1 MVKMLKWLVTGKEP
15 VSDGSPDKVHRKS
28 TDDPLAVIG
37 YNTPAGA
44 NYGMFNVNRLDR
56 LSMSY
61 VF

>member
-1 MVKMLKWLVTGKEP
+1 MKMLKWLVTGKEP
-15 VSDGSPDKVHRKS
+15 VNDRDEKVHRNS

-37 YNTPAGA
+37 A
-44 NYGMFNVNRLDR
+44 NYGLFNVNRLDR